1 MNNSKI
7 AIDSVKLEP
16 EEQVD
21 LQPHFRKQVTEL
33 SDIIEALEHI
43 QSSNYWKTLEN
54 TVFLNEVETLKNQ
67 LAKEDNQISM
77 YRLQG
82 KIAQAM
88 KYDLGKLIAEKRNQ
102 LTNIKNN
109 LHD

>member
-1 MNNSKI
+1 MNNSLI
-7 AIDSVKLEP
+7 AGESVKLEIETPTDNQP
-16 EEQVD
+16 E
-21 LQPHFRKQVTEL
+21 FRKKATEF

-54 TVFLNEVETLKNQ
+54 TVFLNEVENLKNQ

-82 KIAQAM
+82 KIAQAQ
-88 KYDLGKLIAEKRNQ
+88 KYDLGKLITEKRNQ
-102 LTNIKNN
+102 LTNIKKQI
-109 LHD
+109 HD

>member
-1 MNNSKI
+1 MNNSFM
-7 AIDSVKLEP
+7 AGESARLEIDTP
-16 EEQVD
+16 ID
-21 LQPHFRKQVTEL
+21 LQPKYRTQITEL
-33 SDIIEALEHI
+33 TDIIEALEHI

-67 LAKEDNQISM
+67 LAKEDNQVTM

-82 KIAQAM
+82 KIAQAG
-88 KYDLGKLIAEKRNQ
+88 KYDLGKLIIEKRNQ
-102 LTNIKNN
+102 LANLKKQ

>member
-7 AIDSVKLEP
+7 AIDSVDLEL
-16 EEQVD
+16 EEAVD
-21 LQPHFRKQVTEL
+21 LQPQFRKQVNEL

-43 QSSNYWKTLEN
+43 QSSNYWKILEK
-54 TVFLNEVETLKNQ
+54 TVFLNEVENLKNQ
-67 LAKEDNQISM
+67 LAKEDSQISM

-82 KIAQAM
+82 KIAQAQ
-88 KYDLGKLIAEKRNQ
+88 KYDLGKLVIEKRNQ